1 MGCGASREPDPTP
14 PPASAMRRRAS
25 AAAQGGVDPTRVN
38 LNALPKVLKDDEA
51 KQRIAACVGKS
62 TLMSGLSPE
71 YKQAVIDCMKEV
83 RAAQDEKVITQ
94 GEIGD
99 FWYVV
104 EKGALEAWKK
114 YEGEEEAKKV
124 KSYGIG
130 DSFGELALMF
140 NQRRAASVVATEECV
155 LWAVDQM
162 TFKAVMM
169 AAAMSSKEDYK

>member
-1 MGCGASREPDPTP
+1 
-14 PPASAMRRRAS
+14 
-25 AAAQGGVDPTRVN
+25 
-38 LNALPKVLKDDEA
+38 
-51 KQRIAACVGKS
+51 
-62 TLMSGLSPE
+62 
-71 YKQAVIDCMKEV
+71 MKEV
-83 RAAQDEKVITQ
+83 RAQDEKIITQ

-124 KSYGIG
+124 KSYGVG